1 MVGFPL
7 LLSQKRASQDY
18 SFVCH
23 LPTAAQIVPATVC
36 KSTKVERKVFFP
48 FFLFSLIL
56 SFDYIYFNR
65 QSFENKQ
72 VNNDHGNSAIHQSE
86 CWKHIYI
93 LTEDV
98 DLFILINIINY
109 SEAS

>member
-7 LLSQKRASQDY
+7 LLSPKRASQDY
-18 SFVCH
+18 SFGYH
-23 LPTAAQIVPATVC
+23 LPTAAQVVPDTVC
-36 KSTKVERKVFFP
+36 KSTKVERKFVFFP
-48 FFLFSLIL
+48 FYFCLVSIL

-86 CWKHIYI
+86 CWKHGNMSIFSQRMLI
-93 LTEDV
+93 C
-98 DLFILINIINY
+98 LF
-109 SEAS
+109 